1 MDNQYGPDTD
11 KVLQAYLEQ
20 KDNKQLVIEDLD
32 IHSLPPFP
40 EGIKKLLIERIKITS
55 LPPLPQSLKDLGIY
69 NTEITSLPELPEGLE
84 EIYCIENEKLS
95 SLPPLPQSLKRLYC
109 EDSQLTSLP
118 ALPRNLFTLS
128 CEYSPQLTTI
138 TLPCPR
144 ELSRKNAFDV
154 FYNCP
159 NLRIQPYK
167 NETCDDFFRRFPLP
181 KVKVPKGQTDVISLE
196 EIKDGTRMVDFDG
209 EKERNRY
216 YTEKTFEKLRDIN
229 PFTRQSI
236 VKPMYYTAELDES
249 LPVQEA
255 GRKKNFRRKTFR
267 KRNKKTR
274 KYRLKRI

>member
-1 MDNQYGPDTD
+1 
-11 KVLQAYLEQ
+11 
-20 KDNKQLVIEDLD
+20 
-32 IHSLPPFP
+32 
-40 EGIKKLLIERIKITS
+40 
-55 LPPLPQSLKDLGIY
+55 
-69 NTEITSLPELPEGLE
+69 
-84 EIYCIENEKLS
+84 
-95 SLPPLPQSLKRLYC
+95 
-109 EDSQLTSLP
+109 
-118 ALPRNLFTLS
+118 
-128 CEYSPQLTTI
+128 
-138 TLPCPR
+138 
-144 ELSRKNAFDV
+144 LSRKNAFDV

-159 NLRIQPYK
+159 KLKIKPYN

-196 EIKDGTRMVDFDG
+196 EIEDGTRMVDFDG

>member
-1 MDNQYGPDTD
+1 
-11 KVLQAYLEQ
+11 
-20 KDNKQLVIEDLD
+20 
-32 IHSLPPFP
+32 
-40 EGIKKLLIERIKITS
+40 
-55 LPPLPQSLKDLGIY
+55 
-69 NTEITSLPELPEGLE
+69 
-84 EIYCIENEKLS
+84 
-95 SLPPLPQSLKRLYC
+95 
-109 EDSQLTSLP
+109 
-118 ALPRNLFTLS
+118 
-128 CEYSPQLTTI
+128 
-138 TLPCPR
+138 
-144 ELSRKNAFDV
+144 LSRKNAFDV

-159 NLRIQPYK
+159 NLRIQPQ
-167 NETCDDFFRRFPLP
+167 NDEMCRDFFRRFPLP

-196 EIKDGTRMVDFDG
+196 EIEDGTRMVDFDG

-249 LPVQEA
+249 LPVQQA